1 MAKDGVKKNVKQMFL
16 PKQHDKRWCEEKC
29 QTNVSSQTAWQ
40 HLFDIFLHTIFL
52 PCCLGRNI
60 CLTFFFTPSFC
71 HAVWEETFV

>member
-1 MAKDGVKKNVKQMFL
+1 MT
-16 PKQHDKRWCEEKC
+16 KRWCEEKC

-40 HLFDIFLHTIFL
+40 KDGVKKNVK